1 MLYTLG
7 ANAVLV
13 LHLAFILFA
22 VAGGLLVLRWP
33 RLMWVH
39 LPAVAW
45 AAAIEWF
52 GWVCPLT
59 PLENYLRGPAGGYEG
74 GFIEHYLLPFIYP
87 PGLTRDIQILLA
99 VAVVA
104 INLIVYYVLAVRWRR
119 QAQRYKQGNKK

>member
-1 MLYTLG
+1 MLYALG
-7 ANAVLV
+7 ANAVLL
-13 LHLAFILFA
+13 LHLVFILFA

-59 PLENYLRGPAGGYEG
+59 PLENYLRGPGGYEG

-104 INLIVYYVLAVRWRR
+104 INLIVYYVLAVRWHR
-119 QAQRYKQGNKK
+119 QAQRLKRD